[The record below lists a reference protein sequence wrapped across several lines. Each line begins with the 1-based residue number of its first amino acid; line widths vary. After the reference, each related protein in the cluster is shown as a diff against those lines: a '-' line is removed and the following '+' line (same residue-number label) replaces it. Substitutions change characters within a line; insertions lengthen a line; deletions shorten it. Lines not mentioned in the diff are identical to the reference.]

1 MQLEPII
8 KVRFKRFVE
17 QYELQSNDESRNF
30 EIYVNYLIFTSHQTD
45 VFSIKTD
52 MFETINVGGMGDLG
66 LDGIGI
72 KINDSFIASKDD
84 VLEFVK
90 AKKKINV
97 ELFFTQ
103 SKYRPNFVASE
114 FNVFQSGVVDAV
126 SEKRYKVAN
135 DKVKAWLEIIDF
147 ILSEEVMILWDK
159 KPSIRVYFVAMGK
172 WYNDAN
178 IIAYEKKMR
187 DDIAKIGNYDA
198 VKVHYVDTNGLSKII
213 GNNENNFEAIISIG
227 EQISFPEVKEVT
239 NSALI
244 YTDSDELMKL
254 LNTDDQI
261 IRKSLFYDNVRA
273 FQGDTTINAEI
284 FKTVE
289 ESPEMFILFNN
300 GITIVCEQFTLA
312 SRKATIK
319 NPQIVNGC
327 QTCNVIYNYYA
338 NHNFESVKIPLAI
351 KIIAT
356 EDSNIVNQVVRST
369 NRQNIVLDEVF
380 EITREFH
387 KNLEEYFL
395 SIKPINDKHKLFY
408 ERRSKQFLVDYSI
421 KVSQKINLRI
431 LTQSSVAILL
441 EKPYIAHRHESVLLR
456 EFRNDI
462 FQDMHSYEPY
472 YVISEI
478 YTTFERYFT
487 NCNNDKRKSYKT
499 YKSHLMMIFKLIIAS
514 KMPNLSDNKKIDKY
528 CEVLRECLVDESA
541 CIKAIEDSILI
552 FENARNVWINDLKK
566 SRFAIKD
573 TEDFTSE
580 IFKQIYSNSNAKH
593 EKIQISRMGLVIS
606 VRKDKKDKYFAFI
619 KADPENIPIF
629 EATNPDLQFT
639 CLLGNFVSYDIKDN
653 FDGRQMAVNVQLPKA

>member
-1 MQLEPII
+1 MQLEPIV

-17 QYELQSNDESRNF
+17 QYGLQGNEESKNF

-45 VFSIKTD
+45 VFSVKTD
-52 MFETINVGGMGDLG
+52 LFETINVGGTDDLG

-72 KINDSFIASKDD
+72 KINDAFIASKDD
-84 VLEFVK
+84 VLEYVK
-90 AKKKINV
+90 AKKKINI

-126 SEKRYKVAN
+126 SEKRYKVGN
-135 DKVKAWLEIIDF
+135 SKVNAWLELIDF

-178 IIAYEKKMR
+178 IIAYENKMR
-187 DDIAKIGNYDA
+187 DDIAKIGNYDE
-198 VKVHYVDTNGLSKII
+198 VKVHYIDTNRLSKII
-213 GNNENNFEAIISIG
+213 DNNENNFEAIISIG
-227 EQISFPEVKEVT
+227 EQISFPEVEGVT
-239 NSALI
+239 NGALI

-254 LNTDDQI
+254 LNTDEQI

-284 FKTVE
+284 FKTIE
-289 ESPEMFILFNN
+289 DSPEKFILFNN
-300 GITIVCEQFTLA
+300 GITIVCEKFTPA

-327 QTCNVIYNYYA
+327 QTCNVIYNYYE

-356 EDSNIVNQVVRST
+356 ENSNLVNQVVRTT

-395 SIKPINDKHKLFY
+395 SIKPVNDKHKLFY
-408 ERRSKQFLVDYSI
+408 ERRSKQFLGDYSI

-441 EKPYIAHRHESVLLR
+441 EKPYISHRHESVLLR
-456 EFRNDI
+456 QFRNDI

-478 YTTFERYFT
+478 HTAFERYFA
-487 NCNNDKRKSYKT
+487 NNNDKRKT
-499 YKSHLMMIFKLIIAS
+499 YKVYQSHLMMIFKLITAS
-514 KMPNLSDNKKIDKY
+514 TMPNLSDNKKIDKY
-528 CEVLRECLVDESA
+528 CDILRKCLANESA
-541 CIKAIEDSILI
+541 CKKAIEDSILI
-552 FENARNVWINDLKK
+552 FEEARNVWVNVLKK
-566 SRFAIKD
+566 SKFAIKD
-573 TEDFTSE
+573 TEEFATE
-580 IFKQIYSNSNAKH
+580 IIKQIYSNSNAKH
-593 EKIQISRMGLVIS
+593 NKIEVSRTGMVIS
-606 VRKDKKDKYFAFI
+606 VKKDKNDKYFAFI

-629 EATNPDLQFT
+629 EATNPNLQFT
-639 CLLGNFVSYDIKDN
+639 HLLGNFVSYDISGN
-653 FDGRQMAVNVQLPKA
+653 LDGRQKAINVRLCKA